1 MCNKTFACFTETLNG
16 ELHAWFGVVVVVADG
31 NCPRDR
37 RWVVKTF
44 WHVVKVDLNNIDRA
58 AH

>member
-1 MCNKTFACFTETLNG
+1 MCNKTFACFTKALNG
-16 ELHAWFGVVVVVADG
+16 ELHAWFSVVVVVTDG

-44 WHVVKVDLNNIDRA
+44 WHVIKVDLNNVDRA